1 MFFFVLRLDG
11 SEFTEENAS
20 TTEADDNKVSEE
32 IEDMEEEENT
42 DGVSGTSG
50 AGESGTEAIEVNNA
64 HFFLDLSISIEC

>member
-1 MFFFVLRLDG
+1 MHFFLDG

-50 AGESGTEAIEVNNA
+50 AGESGAEAIEV
-64 HFFLDLSISIEC
+64 